1 MIQSPWVCD
10 SNHTHSLAS
19 FQWSGLYDQRALHL
33 TEAAYRFRNGAP
45 TRGKE
50 WFLSP
55 FVLHCK
61 NAKVVLTQFGYIT
74 FLLIVCIIKHSEVQ
88 LPALDSKQIKNLI
101 WFSRSLVNVMGE

>member
-1 MIQSPWVCD
+1 MRGPA
-10 SNHTHSLAS
+10 SLLV
-19 FQWSGLYDQRALHL
+19 LYDLAIVLFSRVSLSANVSNLLSCH
-33 TEAAYRFRNGAP
+33 A
-45 TRGKE
+45 
-50 WFLSP
+50 LSP
-55 FVLHCK
+55 YCWLTFTSVSYKLVSVVHCK